1 MSEGN
6 AKTGLE
12 QSPVTD
18 SLKACG
24 PHKSTV
30 TTQRKFRLIRSI
42 RGKKNNPQSLWCLEG
57 TTMSN
62 RGQRPRIHDTSPYS
76 AWRAVRR
83 RIVFMRLP
91 HAGQNVFFLVYRLA
105 MDAKTLRGDDGGG

>member
-30 TTQRKFRLIRSI
+30 TTQRKFRPIRKI
-42 RGKKNNPQSLWCLEG
+42 RGRTEEKL
-57 TTMSN
+57 
-62 RGQRPRIHDTSPYS
+62 
-76 AWRAVRR
+76 
-83 RIVFMRLP
+83 
-91 HAGQNVFFLVYRLA
+91 
-105 MDAKTLRGDDGGG
+105 

>member
-18 SLKACG
+18 SRKACG

-30 TTQRKFRLIRSI
+30 TTQRKIRPIRSI
-42 RGKKNNPQSLWCLEG
+42 RVKKKKHPE
-57 TTMSN
+57 
-62 RGQRPRIHDTSPYS
+62 D
-76 AWRAVRR
+76 
-83 RIVFMRLP
+83 RL
-91 HAGQNVFFLVYRLA
+91 LVGL
-105 MDAKTLRGDDGGG
+105 K